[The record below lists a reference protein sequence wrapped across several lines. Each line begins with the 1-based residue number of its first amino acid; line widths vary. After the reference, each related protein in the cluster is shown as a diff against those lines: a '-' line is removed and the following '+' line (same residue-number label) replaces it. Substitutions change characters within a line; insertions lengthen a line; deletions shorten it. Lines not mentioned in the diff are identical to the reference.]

1 MLPYAQPNAFL
12 KPNLCASFFSGYM
25 QIFIT
30 EWPLNVKKHTF
41 KVLKDCAGEV
51 RVSKLSVGGCV
62 LGEGFEYN

>member
-1 MLPYAQPNAFL
+1 MRSLMHFKSLIYVHL
-12 KPNLCASFFSGYM
+12 FFSGYM

-62 LGEGFEYN
+62 LGEGLEYN